1 MNTPFLG
8 FSVTSKIFF
17 GKSQFEVLFAISVF
31 IFFNLLK
38 FEFVAFQSFKVKTG
52 ITEFLDKSVG
62 KKLKPNE
69 ILSCWYIF
77 LFLLG
82 KVGFGFHLIIM
93 HLLLYVFWAEMALP
107 GRLGVVAPK
116 NFTEAPIDC

>member
-1 MNTPFLG
+1 MYTPFLG

-17 GKSQFEVLFAISVF
+17 GKYQFEVLFAISVF

-93 HLLLYVFWAEMALP
+93 HLILYIFQVEMAL
-107 GRLGVVAPK
+107 LGGLGSCSPQK
-116 NFTEAPIDC
+116 FY